1 MTAIEP
7 NLERETEYINEILR
21 LQAEQRLHELNLQLI
36 ETKMNIAKTT
46 LLGKTPS
53 DGNAI
58 PPPAC
63 IKQLL

>member
-1 MTAIEP
+1 MHGP
-7 NLERETEYINEILR
+7 NLEREAEYINEILR
-21 LQAEQRLHELNLQLI
+21 LQAEQRVHELNLQLI

-46 LLGKTPS
+46 LLGKTP
-53 DGNAI
+53 GNGNTI